1 MQESKAKKEIDRLRD
16 EINRH
21 NRLYY
26 VLDAPQIPDEEY
38 DRLMR
43 RLEALEAEFPYLI
56 TLDSPTQRV
65 GASPLAAFGSVK
77 HSIPMLSLKNAFDES
92 ETIAFDEAVKRG
104 LGLPADASV
113 EYAVEPKMDGLAI
126 ELIYEN
132 GLLVTGATRGD
143 GLIGEDV
150 TQNLKTI
157 RSVPLKLS
165 QENPRGLLEARGEV
179 FMPLDGFK
187 RLNAERDE
195 NDEDRFA
202 NPRNAAAGS
211 LRQLDSRITASR
223 RLDLFFYGVGVVEG
237 ASFAAHF
244 ETLEYLKSIGLKVNP
259 LARVVSG
266 INEAIKY
273 HHEIEEKRDSLDY
286 WLDGVVIKVNNLGLQ
301 LSLGATSKDPR
312 WALAYKFKPEQGA
325 TRIIGIEAQV
335 GRTGVLT
342 PRASLEPIRI
352 GGVVVKHAT
361 LHNQD
366 EIIRKDIRIGDFVI
380 VQRAGDVIPEVVRV
394 VMDKRPHDAKSYRL
408 PNQCPACGAAVE
420 KKELGGKGANDTRE
434 GSALVCTAGLACPAQ
449 AKRAIEHF
457 ASKGAMD
464 IEGLGQGRVERLYDK
479 GLIRNIADIYSLSH
493 TPLIALEGWKDKSA
507 SNLIAAI
514 EKSKHPVL
522 ERFIHS
528 LGVPG
533 IGAHLSGV
541 LAERF
546 GNIAA
551 LMEADEEKLLD
562 TPGIDTEKT
571 RGIIKF
577 FNEPGNRK
585 VIERLFAAGV
595 VPGQTE
601 PVKKG
606 RLAGKVFVFT
616 GELTGFTRDEASRLV
631 ASLGGK
637 TASMVSK
644 KVDYVVAGHEAGSKL
659 EKAEKLGV
667 KIISE
672 EEFKRTM
679 EGG

>member
-1 MQESKAKKEIDRLRD
+1 MMQESTAKKEIDRLRR

-26 VLDAPQIPDEEY
+26 ALDAPEITDEGY

-43 RLEALEAEFPYLI
+43 RLEALEAGFAHLI
-56 TLDSPTQRV
+56 TPDSPTQRV
-65 GASPLAAFGSVK
+65 GAAPLAAFGSVK
-77 HSIPMLSLKNAFDES
+77 HSLPMLSLKNAFDES
-92 ETIAFDEAVKRG
+92 EALRFDEAVKRG
-104 LGLPADASV
+104 LGLPLDAFV

-126 ELIYEN
+126 ELVYEN

-143 GLIGEDV
+143 GVIGEDV

-157 RSVPLKLS
+157 RSVPLRLS
-165 QENPRGLLEARGEV
+165 EEKPPALLEARGEV
-179 FMPLDGFK
+179 FMPLEGFK
-187 RLNAERDE
+187 RLNVERDE

-237 ASFAAHF
+237 RTFTAHF
-244 ETLEYLKSIGLKVNP
+244 EVLEYLQSIGLKHNP

-266 INEAIKY
+266 IGEAIRY

-286 WLDGVVIKVNNLGLQ
+286 WLDGVVIKVNDLKLQ

-342 PRASLEPIRI
+342 PRATLEPIRI

-366 EIIRKDIRIGDFVI
+366 EISRKDIRIGDTVI
-380 VQRAGDVIPEVVRV
+380 IQRAGDVIPEVVNV
-394 VMDKRPHDAKSYRL
+394 VMAKRPIEAKPYKL
-408 PNQCPACGAAVE
+408 PNRCPACGTAVE
-420 KKELGGKGANDTRE
+420 KKELGHKGTNGARE
-434 GSALVCTAGLACPAQ
+434 GSALVCIAGLACPAQ

-464 IEGLGQGRVERLYDK
+464 IEGLGQGRVEQLYDK
-479 GLIRNIADIYSLSH
+479 GLIKDIADIYGLSH
-493 TPLIALEGWKDKSA
+493 APLTALEGWKDRSA
-507 SNLIAAI
+507 SNLITAI
-514 EKSKHPVL
+514 EKSKHPLL
-522 ERFIHS
+522 ERFIHG
-528 LGVPG
+528 LGIPG
-533 IGAHLSGV
+533 IGAHLSSV

-546 GNIAA
+546 GNIVS
-551 LMEADEEKLLD
+551 LMEADEGKLLD

-571 RGIIKF
+571 RSIIKF
-577 FNEPGNRK
+577 FKEPGNK
-585 VIERLFAAGV
+585 NVIERLFAASV

-601 PVKKG
+601 PVKRG
-606 RLAGKVFVFT
+606 RLSGKVFVFT

-631 ASLGGK
+631 ALLGGK
-637 TASMVSK
+637 TASGVSK

-667 KIISE
+667 KIIGE
-672 EEFKRTM
+672 EEFKRLVQ
-679 EGG
+679 

>member
-1 MQESKAKKEIDRLRD
+1 MQESKAKKEIVRLRR

-26 VLDAPQIPDEEY
+26 ALDAPEITDEEY
-38 DRLMR
+38 DRLVR

-56 TLDSPTQRV
+56 TPDSPTQRV
-65 GASPLAAFGSVK
+65 GATPLPAFGSVK
-77 HSIPMLSLKNAFDES
+77 HSLPMLSLKNALNES
-92 ETIAFDEAVKRG
+92 EAVKFDEDVKKG
-104 LGLPADASV
+104 LGLPLDATV

-126 ELIYEN
+126 ELVYEN

-143 GLIGEDV
+143 GVIGEDV

-157 RSVPLKLS
+157 RSIPLRLPAEKPLT
-165 QENPRGLLEARGEV
+165 LLEARGEV
-179 FMPLDGFK
+179 FMPLEGFA
-187 RLNAERDE
+187 RLNVERDE

-211 LRQLDSRITASR
+211 LRQLDPRITASR
-223 RLDLFFYGVGVVEG
+223 RLDLFFYGLGNVEG
-237 ASFAAHF
+237 RTFASHF
-244 ETLEYLKSIGLKVNP
+244 EVLEYLRSIGLKHNP

-266 INEAIKY
+266 IHEAIKY

-286 WLDGVVIKVNNLGLQ
+286 WLDGVVIKVNDLGLQ
-301 LSLGATSKDPR
+301 SSLGATSKDPR

-342 PRASLEPIRI
+342 PRASLEPIKI

-366 EIIRKDIRIGDFVI
+366 EIIRKDVRIGDTVI
-380 VQRAGDVIPEVVRV
+380 VQRAGDVIPEVVSV
-394 VMDKRPHDAKSYRL
+394 VLAKRPVEAKPYKL
-408 PNQCPACGAAVE
+408 PNRCPACGATVE
-420 KKELGGKGANDTRE
+420 KKELGNARE

-464 IEGLGQGRVERLYDK
+464 IEGLGQGRVEQLYDK
-479 GLIRNIADIYSLSH
+479 GLIKDIADIYGLSH
-493 TPLIALEGWKDKSA
+493 EQLTALEGWKDRSA
-507 SNLIAAI
+507 SNLITAI
-514 EKSKHPVL
+514 EKSKHPSL
-522 ERFIHS
+522 ERFIHG
-528 LGVPG
+528 LGIPG

-546 GNIAA
+546 GTIGL

-571 RGIIKF
+571 RNIIRF
-577 FNEPGNRK
+577 FKEPGNQK
-585 VIERLFAAGV
+585 IIERLFASGV
-595 VPGQTE
+595 VPGRTE
-601 PVKKG
+601 PIKKG
-606 RLAGKVFVFT
+606 RLSGKVFVFT
-616 GELTGFTRDEASRLV
+616 GELTGLTRDEAGRL
-631 ASLGGK
+631 ALSLGGK
-637 TASMVSK
+637 IASGVSK
-644 KVDYVVAGHEAGSKL
+644 KVDYVVAGHEAGSKRA
-659 EKAEKLGV
+659 KAEKLGL
-667 KIISE
+667 KIIGE
-672 EEFKRTM
+672 EEFKRLT